1 MNYTSTR
8 NSSLRVTAQEA
19 IVQGIAPDGGL
30 FVPVEIGRASCRER
44 V

>member
-19 IVQGIAPDGGL
+19 IVQGI
-30 FVPVEIGRASCRER
+30 RQWREQHPPLSR
-44 V
+44 